1 MYCPRCGT
9 QLSEAPKFCRSCG
22 LPMLAVNDYV
32 NTGGT
37 MPMSQIV
44 QEEAPTSNNPIGRF
58 WNQFEPR
65 QQMVMAI
72 LLCAFSTPILA
83 IASDTIGFLEKLVP
97 LAAILTPVGIIF
109 SVMYFKAKQKQ
120 LQQRFV
126 NAAHAQVPLYQP
138 LAPPPLQMPT
148 QPMTQVLPP
157 QAAMPIQSTTPDYS
171 SVTEDETQRLTP
183 PRTHQ

>member
-37 MPMSQIV
+37 MPMPQIM
-44 QEEAPTSNNPIGRF
+44 QEEVPTSNNPIARF

-72 LLCAFSTPILA
+72 MLCAFSTPILA
-83 IASDTIGFLEKLVP
+83 IASDTIGFLDKLVP
-97 LAAILTPVGIIF
+97 LAAILTPVGIIC

-126 NAAHAQVPLYQP
+126 NAAHAQVPVYQP

-157 QAAMPIQSTTPDYS
+157 QTSIPIQTHAPDHS
-171 SVTEDETQRLTP
+171 SITEEETQRLTP
-183 PRTHQ
+183 PRAQQ

>member
-32 NTGGT
+32 STGGT
-37 MPMSQIV
+37 MPLQPIF
-44 QEEAPTSNNPIGRF
+44 QEETPVSNNPIARF
-58 WNQFEPR
+58 WNKFEPR
-65 QQMVMAI
+65 QQMTITI

-83 IASDTIGFLEKLVP
+83 IAGDTIGFLEKLVP

-109 SVMYFKAKQKQ
+109 SVMYFKAKQKE
-120 LQQRFV
+120 LERRFV
-126 NAAHAQVPLYQP
+126 NASHAQVPVYQP

-148 QPMTQVLPP
+148 QPMTQVLPS
-157 QAAMPIQSTTPDYS
+157 QSTLPIQSKTPDFS
-171 SVTEDETQRLTP
+171 SVTDDETQRLTP
-183 PRTHQ
+183 PRAQQ

>member
-32 NTGGT
+32 NTGGA

-44 QEEAPTSNNPIGRF
+44 QEEAPTSNNPIARF
-58 WNQFEPR
+58 WNKFEPR
-65 QQMVMAI
+65 QQMTMTI

-83 IASDTIGFLEKLVP
+83 IAGDTIGFLEKLVP

-109 SVMYFKAKQKQ
+109 SVMYFKAKQKE
-120 LQQRFV
+120 LERRFV

-157 QAAMPIQSTTPDYS
+157 QSAMPLQSTTPIHG